1 MRITTLSL
9 LLSAPLVANAAPFD
23 TCPSKAYLFQS
34 TPVQVWGVNLV
45 TGSTTLLEDDTGMNA
60 NINGVGFDFEDRYI
74 YGYDTT
80 NKRLVRLG
88 QDFQAEVI
96 NTSGLPTDHTFYVGD
111 VYDHVYYL
119 YRTGKGLFTVDLSPL
134 DSDPNATVTVNKIV
148 GSPATVRLTDFAFH
162 PSDGSL
168 YGIDNNSGGLY
179 SFNPTT
185 GAETYIGDTGET
197 GTFGAGY
204 FDVNGYYYVSRNQDG
219 KIYRINLSPDNAAN
233 IAAGT
238 VPAVEFVSNG
248 PASNQNDGAR
258 CANAPVVDEDSNID
272 FGDAPDSY
280 LTLLA
285 SNGPRHELDG
295 ITWLG
300 TDAPD
305 ADLDGYVTPQSD
317 ESVGIDDEWANGG
330 IGFVTA
336 LEAGLDSKVVIEAS
350 TTGYLSAWIDWN
362 QDGSFDGANE
372 QVFTDYQL
380 DAGENDLFLNV
391 DINALTGTTWAR
403 FRFSQ
408 QTNLSYFGGSTSGEV
423 VDIQVDVLNDGATA
437 RYFPSASGYATLA
450 YEDNW
455 PYKADY
461 DMNDAVIMYR
471 ITEILKDGK
480 VVKSTIDGRLAAVG
494 ASYRNGFA
502 VRLPNLAPSSVD
514 SGNSYMKHNGVFT
527 DLDMEDGRSEA
538 IFIAAEDLTSKTE
551 TSCTFYRTSNSCK
564 DDEQFSFQIG
574 ISLSGDGIS
583 TDTWTDMPYDPFIFA
598 TPGYYHGENLPL
610 HPGRS
615 WEVHLPDQA
624 PTEAFDTDNLFEAG
638 LGVDDSNP
646 STGKYFKTAEN
657 HPWAL
662 IITSTDEW
670 QWPQEYVDIVTAYP
684 EFKQYA
690 ESGGDTN
697 QTWHES
703 PADNQCY
710 VP

>member
-34 TPVQVWGVNLV
+34 TPVEVWGVNLV

-88 QDFQAEVI
+88 KDFQAEVI

-111 VYDHVYYL
+111 VYDQVYYL

-134 DSDPNATVTVNKIV
+134 DSDPNATVTVNKIA
-148 GSPATVRLTDFAFH
+148 GSPATVKLTDFAFH

-233 IAAGT
+233 IAAGI
-238 VPAVEFVSNG
+238 VPADEFVPNG
-248 PASNQNDGAR
+248 PISGQNDGAR

-300 TDAPD
+300 TTPPD

-317 ESVGIDDEWANGG
+317 ETVGVDDEWANGG

-336 LEAGLDSKVVIEAS
+336 LEAGLDSKVIIEAS

-372 QVFTDYQL
+372 QVFTDYL
-380 DAGENDLFLNV
+380 LAAGENDLFLNV

-494 ASYRNGFA
+494 ATYKNGFA
-502 VRLPNLAPSSVD
+502 IRLPNLAPSSVD
-514 SGNSYMKHNGVFT
+514 TVNSYMKHNGVFT
-527 DLDMEDGRSEA
+527 DLGMEDGRSEA
-538 IFIAAEDLTSKTE
+538 IFIAAEDLSEKAN
-551 TSCTFYRTSNSCK
+551 TSCAFYRTSNACK
-564 DDEQFSFQIG
+564 EDEQFAFQIG
-574 ISLSGDGIS
+574 INLSGDGVS
-583 TDTWTDMPYDPFIFA
+583 TASWTDMPYDPFIFA
-598 TPGYYHGENLPL
+598 TPGYYHGDNLPM

-624 PTEAFDTDNLFEAG
+624 PTEAFDTVNLFDSG
-638 LGVDDSNP
+638 IGVDDSDP
-646 STGKYFKTAEN
+646 ATGKYFKTAEN

-662 IITSTDEW
+662 IITSTEEW
-670 QWPQEYVDIVTAYP
+670 EWPQEYVDIVTAYP
-684 EFKQYA
+684 EFKQWA
-690 ESGGDTN
+690 ESGGDNN
-697 QTWHES
+697 QTWYTS

-710 VP
+710 EP

>member
-1 MRITTLSL
+1 MRITTLCL

-34 TPVQVWGVNLV
+34 KPVEVWGVNLV

-60 NINGVGFDFEDRYI
+60 NINGVGFDFDDRYI

-88 QDFQAEVI
+88 QDFQAEVV
-96 NTSGLPTDHTFYVGD
+96 NTSGLPTEHTFYVGD
-111 VYDHVYYL
+111 VYNHVYYL
-119 YRTGKGLFTVDLSPL
+119 YRKGKGLFTVDLSPL
-134 DSDPNATVTVNKIV
+134 DSDSSATVTVNKIT
-148 GSPATVRLTDFAFH
+148 GSPATVNLTDFAFH

-179 SFNPTT
+179 QFDPAT
-185 GAETYIGDTGET
+185 GAETYIGDTGEL

-219 KIYRINLSPDNAAN
+219 KIYRINLAPSNSAN
-233 IAAGT
+233 IAAGI

-248 PASNQNDGAR
+248 PQSGQNDGAR
-258 CANAPVVDEDSNID
+258 CANAPVVDEDSSID
-272 FGDAPDSY
+272 FGDAPDTY
-280 LTLLA
+280 KTTLA

-305 ADLDGYVTPQSD
+305 ADLDGYTSPQSD
-317 ESVGIDDEWANGG
+317 ETVGIDDEWTNGG
-330 IGFVTA
+330 IGFVTG
-336 LEAGLDSKVVIEAS
+336 LEAGLDSKVIIEAS
-350 TTGYLSAWIDWN
+350 TTGYLSAWIDWD
-362 QDGSFDGANE
+362 QDGTFDGANE
-372 QVFTDYQL
+372 QVFTDYAL
-380 DAGENDLFLNV
+380 SAGENELFLNV
-391 DINALTGTTWAR
+391 DIDALTGTTWAR
-403 FRFSQ
+403 FRFSK
-408 QTNLSYFGGSTSGEV
+408 QTGLDYFGGSTSGEV

-437 RYFPSASGYATLA
+437 RYFPASGYATIA

-461 DMNDAVIMYR
+461 DMNDAVIFYR

-494 ASYRNGFA
+494 ASYLNGFA
-502 VRLPNLAPSSVD
+502 VRLPDLAPSSVNA
-514 SGNSYMKHNGVFT
+514 GNSYMKHNGVYT
-527 DLDMEDGRSEA
+527 DLSLEDGRSEA
-538 IFIAAEDLTSKTE
+538 IFIVAENLTEKIDS
-551 TSCTFYRTSNSCK
+551 SCDFYRTNSSCK
-564 DDEQFSFQIG
+564 EDEQFSFQIG
-574 ISLSGDGIS
+574 ITLADNGI
-583 TDTWTDMPYDPFIFA
+583 DTSSWTDMPYDPFIFA
-598 TPGYYHGENLPL
+598 TPGHYHGENLPL

-615 WEVHLPDQA
+615 WEVHLADQS
-624 PTEAFDTDNLFEAG
+624 PTEAFDTDNLFGTG

-646 STGKYFKTAEN
+646 ATGKYFKTAEN

-662 IITSTDEW
+662 IITSVSDWEW
-670 QWPQEYVDIVTAYP
+670 PLETVDIVTAYP
-684 EFKQYA
+684 EFKLYA
-690 ESGGDTN
+690 ESGGENNKTWYDPP
-697 QTWHES
+697 QT
-703 PADNQCY
+703 NQCY

>member
-34 TPVQVWGVNLV
+34 TPVQVWSVNLV

-88 QDFQAEVI
+88 KDFQAEII

-111 VYDHVYYL
+111 VYGHVYYL

-134 DSDPNATVTVNKIV
+134 DADPNATVTVNKIAN
-148 GSPATVRLTDFAFH
+148 SPATVKLTDFAFH

-168 YGIDNNSGGLY
+168 YGIDNDSGGLY
-179 SFNPTT
+179 SFNPKT
-185 GAETYIGDTGET
+185 GTETYIGDTGET

-219 KIYRINLSPDNAAN
+219 KIYRINLSPENAAN
-233 IAAGT
+233 IAAGI

-248 PASNQNDGAR
+248 PASGQNDGAR
-258 CANAPVVDEDSNID
+258 CANAPVVDEDSSID

-295 ITWLG
+295 NTWLG
-300 TDAPD
+300 TTPPD

-502 VRLPNLAPSSVD
+502 VRLPNLDPSLVS
-514 SGNSYMKHNGVFT
+514 SGSSYMKHNGIFT
-527 DLDMEDGRSEA
+527 DLDMEVGRSEA
-538 IFIAAEDLTSKTE
+538 IFIAAEDLTSKTD
-551 TSCTFYRTSNSCK
+551 TSCNFYRTSNSCK
-564 DDEQFSFQIG
+564 DSEQFSFQIG
-574 ISLSGDGIS
+574 ITLAGDGVS
-583 TDTWTDMPYDPFIFA
+583 TDNWTDMPYDPFIFA

-624 PTEAFDTDNLFEAG
+624 PTEAFDTTNLFEAG

-662 IITSTDEW
+662 IVTSDDEW
-670 QWPQEYVDIVTAYP
+670 EWPLEYVDIVTAYP

-690 ESGGDTN
+690 ESGGATN
-697 QTWHES
+697 QTWYLS
-703 PADNQCY
+703 PTDNQRY
-710 VP
+710 QP